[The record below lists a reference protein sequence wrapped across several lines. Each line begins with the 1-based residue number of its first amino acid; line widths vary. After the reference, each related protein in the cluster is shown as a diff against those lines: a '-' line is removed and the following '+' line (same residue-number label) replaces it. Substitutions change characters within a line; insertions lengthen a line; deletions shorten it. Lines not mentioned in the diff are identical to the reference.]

1 MDGYGRKE
9 AALGHSQKRSS
20 PRGSQSSRIDEVAE
34 GFEHHYREYQYRFV
48 EFFIEHVS
56 DVGRPFNGDLQ
67 AVLVLAVLGQS
78 WIKAAQAATADGM
91 LPEALPAERLGTSAS
106 RIADITGIPRQTVR
120 RKLEA
125 LEKRGWIIRD
135 ADGSCRLASTNGETV
150 VKRDLSE
157 IDRRALL
164 RVARLFADLESIVTK
179 ATCGR

>member
-1 MDGYGRKE
+1 MDECGRKE
-9 AALGHSQKRSS
+9 AALSHSQKQSS
-20 PRGSQSSRIDEVAE
+20 PRGSHSNRVEEVTEA
-34 GFEHHYREYQYRFV
+34 FEHHYREYQYRFV
-48 EFFIEHVS
+48 EFFIEHIS

-78 WIKAAQAATADGM
+78 WLKAARAATKDGT
-91 LPEALPAERLGTSAS
+91 LPEALPAERLSISAS

-125 LEKRGWIIRD
+125 LEGRGWIIRD
-135 ADGSCRLASTNGETV
+135 ADGSCRLASSNGATV

-157 IDRRALL
+157 IDCRALL
-164 RVARLFADLESIVTK
+164 RVARLYVDLESIVTK